1 MSSAPCKLCARSP
14 MEFSGK
20 DCFDSPFCVIIV
32 LVLRIAFIGRRR
44 PFMGGFFC
52 PPFCPPF
59 SKNYEN
65 K

>member
-1 MSSAPCKLCARSP
+1 

-44 PFMGGFFC
+44 PFMGGFFILQ
-52 PPFCPPF
+52 
-59 SKNYEN
+59 KNHSR
-65 K
+65 KLGRFLIF